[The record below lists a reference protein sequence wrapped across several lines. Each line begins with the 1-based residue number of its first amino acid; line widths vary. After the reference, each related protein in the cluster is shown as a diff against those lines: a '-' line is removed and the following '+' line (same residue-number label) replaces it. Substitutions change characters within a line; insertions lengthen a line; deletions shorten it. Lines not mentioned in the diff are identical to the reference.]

1 MKRNIILITATLAVS
16 LLWTGCRKSTVVQTT
31 TTAPTAPVELKLK
44 WPAGRHMV
52 HNFELKQA
60 NEITVPG
67 MPAQQKQDMNLNQKF
82 DVSVLKELE
91 GGRHE
96 LELEFLSARMVL
108 KVGDTVKMDTDSA
121 TSGTGDGSAFGKLA
135 GAKLRFLLGGS
146 NQVEKVEGME
156 NLKARLGSADGNDS
170 SSMMNSMLDEQ
181 YFRQIMDHSRG
192 LPGKAVQPGDAWPV
206 QLEIA
211 MGQLGVMVMDCT
223 YNLEGWE
230 KRNGRY
236 CARIGIDGTIKGKP
250 GQDMTINGMKLAIDG
265 GKITGSTLF
274 DLDVGMFVD
283 TTMNND
289 IKMTMTVPV
298 PKQKNARNMPKSAT
312 ISLALNQV
320 ITIKLES
327 VN

>member
-1 MKRNIILITATLAVS
+1 
-16 LLWTGCRKSTVVQTT
+16 
-31 TTAPTAPVELKLK
+31 
-44 WPAGRHMV
+44 
-52 HNFELKQA
+52 
-60 NEITVPG
+60 
-67 MPAQQKQDMNLNQKF
+67 
-82 DVSVLKELE
+82 
-91 GGRHE
+91 
-96 LELEFLSARMVL
+96 MVL